1 MEFLFIFLVVLYFLP
16 TIIALIRHKYNTKQI
31 ILLDWLLGWTVV
43 VWIITLIWAFSKDK
57 RAETHL
63 NKVPQNPDPVQQS
76 LNPTPTSVTI
86 SSGGENNPANS
97 TKFCPFCGSK
107 VPADTLICE
116 NCGKPIHADPIVLSG
131 NKGKFIRPDE
141 VPLAEFNNVIC
152 EKTNNKLVKSVVE
165 QKRMPTMILTDKRLL
180 FLDKHENLNANE
192 GFTTLIYDLSL
203 GETLDK
209 EYWIYRNPSDHTWL
223 EIRSVTIGKALG
235 GGQYLKLDIQRG
247 VATKGFRE
255 TASKDSGNPE
265 NNQEIISV
273 SEKIYR
279 GGWAIGTRVMA
290 HQINIFL
297 DEAWINQVYKIISSK
312 VNPS

>member
-16 TIIALIRHKYNTKQI
+16 TIVALIRHKYNTKQI

-63 NKVPQNPDPVQQS
+63 NKVSQNPNQVQES
-76 LNPTPTSVTI
+76 LNPTHTSGTI
-86 SSGGENNPANS
+86 SSGGENNLANS

-107 VPADTLICE
+107 VLADTLICE

-131 NKGKFIRPDE
+131 DKGKFIRPDE

-152 EKTNNKLVKSVVE
+152 EKTDNKLIKSVVE

-180 FLDKHENLNANE
+180 FLDKHENLNAKE

-209 EYWIYRNPSDHTWL
+209 EYWINRNPSGYTWL
-223 EIRSVTIGKALG
+223 EIRSASIGKALG
-235 GGQYLKLDIQRG
+235 GGQYLKLDVQMA
-247 VATKGFRE
+247 VATKGFKE

-265 NNQEIISV
+265 KNQGIISL
-273 SEKIYR
+273 SDKINR
-279 GGWAIGTRVMA
+279 GGWAIRSRMTA